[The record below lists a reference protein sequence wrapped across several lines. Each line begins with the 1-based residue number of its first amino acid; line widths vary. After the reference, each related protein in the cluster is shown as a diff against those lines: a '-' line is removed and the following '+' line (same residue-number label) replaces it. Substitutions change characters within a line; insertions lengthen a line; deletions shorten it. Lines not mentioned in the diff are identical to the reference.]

1 MDVIKKQDR
10 FSDVHKILHIDIH
23 MYYVYYVHY
32 VYVYIYIYVCLQNW
46 HSDCLAAKSDEKQYI
61 LDSTA
66 KHIFQKGQQ
75 TLKTKKV
82 SQHRT
87 RVRLAQRSDFDR
99 HLAHGPVKCHLKTDG
114 MSLTNPHVIVKILK
128 EIKAVIQNCCLSFSS
143 YCRSHMALSFFLK
156 LPSSILPAVSL
167 NLSFLNRSVIN
178 QLSERKLRLRPPWNG
193 IKKCEQKSMP
203 LQKK

>member
-1 MDVIKKQDR
+1 
-10 FSDVHKILHIDIH
+10 
-23 MYYVYYVHY
+23 
-32 VYVYIYIYVCLQNW
+32 
-46 HSDCLAAKSDEKQYI
+46 
-61 LDSTA
+61 
-66 KHIFQKGQQ
+66 
-75 TLKTKKV
+75 
-82 SQHRT
+82 
-87 RVRLAQRSDFDR
+87 
-99 HLAHGPVKCHLKTDG
+99 

-178 QLSERKLRLRPPWNG
+178 QLSERKLRLRPPRNG

-203 LQKK
+203 LQKKLNSNSKASKCKIIVHYLQISELRTNFIPLRSISAPTCLLTPTFP